1 MWHQIQ
7 LAGRL
12 TRDAEGRY
20 TPDGK
25 YVANM
30 NIAVD
35 SGYGENKKTMWVKGS
50 MFGERAEKIGG
61 YLLKGKPVLITG
73 RLSMDSDGNP
83 RTWVDQQ
90 GKTHA
95 SFEVIVND
103 LIFLP
108 DKKREGEAEPGS
120 YQDEVNRGNPQ
131 PTNHVP
137 YQPVPADVPF

>member
-1 MWHQIQ
+1 MFHQIT

-25 YVANM
+25 YVTNM

-61 YLLKGKPVLITG
+61 YLTKGKPVLITG
-73 RLSMDSDGNP
+73 RLKMDAGGNP
-83 RTWVDQQ
+83 PTWQDKD

-103 LIFLP
+103 LVFLP
-108 DKKREGEAEPGS
+108 DKKPDAEPGS

-131 PTNHVP
+131 PAQHQP
-137 YQPVPADVPF
+137 YQPDPADVPF